1 MQNNSDSLIYF
12 DNAATTWPKP
22 AAVADEM
29 IRALN
34 DYGGNPGRS
43 GHRLSIG
50 ATEAIY
56 ACREAVCGLFGS
68 EHPENVVFTCSDTMA
83 LNLAIKALVKCGDH
97 ILISNI
103 EHNSVLRPVTALGQ
117 IGVSCSIFNVF
128 PDASEARV
136 LTAMSECLKPETR
149 MVIASHRSN
158 VCGITLPIEAMGR
171 FCREHGLIFIVD
183 AAQSAGVLPLDIE
196 RIGADVICAP
206 GHKGLYGPQ
215 GSGFALFSAKY
226 AGDVSEMLDT
236 YVEGG
241 NGVDSLDPMMPRYLP
256 ERYEAGTLSTPCI
269 AGLRCGI
276 EFVRERGMEEL
287 EAIESALYRRLRDL
301 LCGTR
306 RIKVYLP
313 QAERSSVLLFNAVG
327 CTAGELASELDRR
340 GICVRS
346 GFHCSPLA
354 HRALGTGADG
364 AVRVSFGAFNCMR
377 EVDLFYRAIREIL
390 FK

>member
-1 MQNNSDSLIYF
+1 MSNRTDLIYF

-22 AAVADEM
+22 AAVVDEM
-29 IRALN
+29 MRAVN
-34 DYGGNPGRS
+34 EYGGNPGRS
-43 GHRLSIG
+43 GHKLSIR
-50 ATEAIY
+50 ATEEIY
-56 ACREAVCGLFGS
+56 SCREAICRLFGS

-97 ILISNI
+97 ILISNM
-103 EHNSVLRPVTALGQ
+103 EHNSVVRPVSALGQ
-117 IGVSCSIFNVF
+117 IGVSYSIFNVF
-128 PDASEARV
+128 PDGSEARV
-136 LTAMSECLKPETR
+136 LASMKEALKPETR

-158 VCGITLPIEAMGR
+158 ICGMTLPIEAMGQ

-183 AAQSAGVLPLDIE
+183 AAQSAGVIPIDIE
-196 RIGADVICAP
+196 RNGADVICAP

-226 AGDVSEMLDT
+226 TGDVSELLDT

-256 ERYEAGTLSTPCI
+256 ERYEAGTLATPCI
-269 AGLRCGI
+269 AGMRRGI
-276 EFVRERGMEEL
+276 EFVCERGLEEI
-287 EAIESALYRRLRDL
+287 ESCESALYRRLRDL
-301 LCGTR
+301 LCNTR

-313 QAERSSVLLFNAVG
+313 QAERSSVLLFNAAG
-327 CTAGELASELDRR
+327 CTAGELAGALDRR

-354 HRALGTGADG
+354 HRALGTGTDG
-364 AVRVSFGAFNCMR
+364 ALRVSFSAFNSVQ
-377 EVDLFYRAIREIL
+377 EVDMFYRALREIL